1 VLEDDG
7 GRLRFRHDLLRDAVH
22 EDLPASVRVALHREA
37 GQRLARSGAPAL
49 RVAEHLAR
57 GAEPG
62 DADAVAWLTRAA
74 REAAPRSPAVAAD
87 LLERAIGLADPLAPD
102 RDELLVER
110 AGALMLAGGIAE
122 AEAACRSLLDRDHDP
137 SVEGLA
143 RLCLGRAVV
152 AQGRVADGLAELRR
166 MRDAPAVT
174 SGERA
179 VAGGWASIARLSLG
193 DLDGAAATAEL
204 ARDEAVAA
212 GSHPTASVAVTALGL
227 VKEIRAELA
236 EALRLVDEG
245 MRLAGLDSRRE
256 GYRYPLL
263 VGTRGHILIELDR
276 LEEARSALEAG
287 RASCERHGVRWAL
300 PSFQEWL
307 AVERFFA
314 GEWDDALAEL
324 TAALALATE
333 TGEHYSLVHT
343 LGVRSL
349 LALHR
354 GELRAADAAA
364 GNEDPRSI

>member
-1 VLEDDG
+1 MDD
-7 GRLRFRHDLLRDAVH
+7 RWPRWRRPRAF
-22 EDLPASVRVALHREA
+22 A
-37 GQRLARSGAPAL
+37 GARWSFESSA
-49 RVAEHLAR
+49 
-57 GAEPG
+57 
-62 DADAVAWLTRAA
+62 TRSAGW
-74 REAAPRSPAVAAD
+74 PRATRRSSSSAVAAD

-102 RDELLVER
+102 RDALLVER
-110 AGALMLAGGIAE
+110 AGALMLAGAIAE
-122 AEAACRSLLDRDHDP
+122 AEATCRTLLDRDHDP

-143 RLCLGRAVV
+143 RLYLGRAVV
-152 AQGRVADGLAELRR
+152 AQGRVADGLAELRT
-166 MRDAPAVT
+166 MRGDAPEVT

-276 LEEARSALEAG
+276 LEEARSALETG

-354 GELRAADAAA
+354 GELRAAEDAA